1 MSLSSDADAG
11 CWLGVLMSFSRDA
24 IRLLSCPY
32 CTTPLGVG
40 TVLEETPAGI
50 EHGLLRCETCGFDY
64 PVVAGIVI
72 IGGANDRLDAFE
84 EASADSVMRGP
95 QVGEL
100 CALLKAKDAAGALN
114 LLLNPSALR
123 GDLFPRLDAFDRD
136 ARPGASRAIALRL
149 ERTLGRR
156 YRGMKRLARRA
167 VARFALP
174 KARARM
180 GAFLAQRGRDLTAVD
195 VLDLY
200 YRRYSGAEISNY
212 FLYRFGQPRHLA
224 ALGLGALLNASDG
237 PLLDLACGVGHLTHF
252 FTASRPGRTVI
263 GSDRDFFRLFVAKRY
278 VAPAANYVCCTADMA
293 LPFAEGSIS
302 SIFCSDAFHL
312 FMHRAMSLREMKRV
326 LTQQGLI
333 TLACFGNARVEP
345 REGYELTVE
354 GYRRLFAGFEHV
366 LVGEDTMISH
376 YLEKRTPDLTQ
387 VDSDETLGRQ
397 KWLSVVAARNR
408 EAFVASTAFPRFP
421 HAEGRLQLNPIY
433 AVDSRTPSGDLELR
447 LEFPSEWYRFE
458 NGSYLRYAPEKV
470 RVSGEVLRALDERQS
485 HPELDALVRQFVV
498 IGLPERY
505 RSVQA
510 SSLTAQP

>member
-1 MSLSSDADAG
+1 
-11 CWLGVLMSFSRDA
+11 MSFSRDA

-32 CTTPLGVG
+32 CTTALAVG

-100 CALLKAKDAAGALN
+100 CAVLKARDAAGALN
-114 LLLNPSALR
+114 RLLNPSALR
-123 GDLFPRLDAFDRD
+123 GDLFPSLDTFDRD
-136 ARPGASRAIALRL
+136 TRPGFSRTLALRL

-167 VARFALP
+167 VAHFALP
-174 KARARM
+174 RARARM
-180 GAFLAQRGRDLTAVD
+180 GAFLAEKGRELAAVD

-237 PLLDLACGVGHLTHF
+237 PLVDLACGVGHLTHF

-263 GSDRDFFRLFVAKRY
+263 GTDRDFFRLFVAKRY
-278 VAPAANYVCCTADMA
+278 VAPTANFVCGTADAA

-333 TLACFGNARVEP
+333 TLACFGNAQVEP

-354 GYRRLFAGFEHV
+354 GYRRLFSGFEHV
-366 LVGEDTMISH
+366 LIGEDTMLAH
-376 YLEKRTPDLTQ
+376 YLDKRTPDLTN
-387 VDSDETLGRQ
+387 VDSDEALSRQ
-397 KWLSVVAARNR
+397 KWLSVVAARSR
-408 EAFVASTAFPRFP
+408 EAFLASTAFQTFP

-433 AVDSRTPSGDLELR
+433 AVDSKTPEGDLELR

-470 RVSGEVLRALDERQS
+470 RVSGSVVRALEAREP
-485 HPELDALVRQFVV
+485 HPELDELVRKFVV

-505 RSVQA
+505 RSVPTT
-510 SSLTAQP
+510 TAALPAP